1 MTQAVSRAWRS
12 TLRDDWPERSYTH
25 AHTVLINNEHEWVCK
40 FCLDPK
46 ATCTIMGGEILQCT
60 VLFLWKHSDL
70 AWEEIEKEFD
80 GLNPQL
86 YILNLSLEC
95 HFFQIHCRSEGRYMY
110 YYRRTFWRW
119 IDFFFV
125 LFCFDPNW
133 HQKSSSKN
141 GRRNKLIPERKPKS
155 SLFNRQYT
163 QNVQNS
169 WQLWN
174 LPTWRSCQN

>member
-1 MTQAVSRAWRS
+1 MTDRKGV
-12 TLRDDWPERSYTH
+12 TH
-25 AHTVLINNEHEWVCK
+25 THTVLINNEHEWVCK

-46 ATCTIMGGEILQCT
+46 ATCANGGERFFT

-86 YILNLSLEC
+86 YILNLSLER
-95 HFFQIHCRSEGRYMY
+95 HFFKYIAEARGGICIIIEGH
-110 YYRRTFWRW
+110 FDDGW
-119 IDFFFV
+119 IFFV
-125 LFCFDPNW
+125 LFCFYPNW
-133 HQKSSSKN
+133 HQKSSNKN
-141 GRRNKLIPERKPKS
+141 GRRNKLISQRKPKS
-155 SLFNRQYT
+155 SLLNRQYT